1 MTQSPDRPIL
11 GAVTVEQP
19 IALPEFP
26 PAAAHPDFRQF
37 YDYWRGRAP
46 DGLLPGRQH
55 IDPLID
61 IPALVPRLALYDVVE
76 FPEGPRFRVR
86 VAGEVLIEVMG
97 LAPAGRFVDE
107 FIVPER
113 RATLNDAFT
122 RVARERIVHYW
133 EKPMWTAGRQYIR
146 MQRMALPLARDGRNV
161 DMIIA
166 CHVRVPTDPET
177 AGIDDGGPTP

>member
-1 MTQSPDRPIL
+1 MSTDLPIELPDLPA
-11 GAVTVEQP
+11 GAT
-19 IALPEFP
+19 
-26 PAAAHPDFRQF
+26 HPDFRALH
-37 YDYWRGRAP
+37 DYWRAKAP
-46 DGLLPGRQH
+46 PGSLPGRQH
-55 IDPLID
+55 IDPVVD

-76 FPEGPRFRVR
+76 TPTGLRFRVR

-122 RVARERIVHYW
+122 QVARERIVHYW

-146 MQRMALPLARDGRNV
+146 MQRLALPLARDGRNV
-161 DMIIA
+161 DMIFA
-166 CHVRVPTDPET
+166 GHVRVPADPHTDPSE
-177 AGIDDGGPTP
+177 GGT